1 MRWYSP
7 RDWIEDEDTPPPPAT
22 PPSHDTPP
30 PPDAP
35 TIQSPDVSHDHT
47 ERSPDS
53 PTSKL
58 EVSVS
63 ADSADGWEGEDW
75 AVIESDNEVEAT
87 NKETEAKPKR
97 VRNFVT
103 IIIIYILM
111 HLIEACTKLFVI
123 FQCNY
128 STHTH
133 IHTHSLPLIHTPSRS
148 YTHTHSHCTV
158 GERSPLESDA
168 PT

>member
-22 PPSHDTPP
+22 PP

-47 ERSPDS
+47 EPSPDS
-53 PTSKL
+53 PTSIL

-63 ADSADGWEGEDW
+63 AESADGWEGEEW

-97 VRNFVT
+97 VR
-103 IIIIYILM
+103 
-111 HLIEACTKLFVI
+111 
-123 FQCNY
+123 
-128 STHTH
+128 S
-133 IHTHSLPLIHTPSRS
+133 
-148 YTHTHSHCTV
+148 
-158 GERSPLESDA
+158 
-168 PT
+168 